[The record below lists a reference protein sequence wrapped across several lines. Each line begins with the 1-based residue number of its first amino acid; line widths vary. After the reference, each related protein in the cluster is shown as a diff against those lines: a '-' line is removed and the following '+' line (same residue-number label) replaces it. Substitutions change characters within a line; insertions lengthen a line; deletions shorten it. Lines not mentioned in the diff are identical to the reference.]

1 MASSTSGV
9 IHVRDV
15 IIVGAGPSG
24 LGVAARLCEHMP
36 AANFTDDEHQ
46 RFHWIK
52 QYRTAKASTKH
63 PKHRKV
69 AETRRKESVAP
80 AITRELDLLALDESG
95 TSWMQRW
102 QGMFKTFD
110 ISHLRSPMFFHV
122 DPSERDSLL
131 SYAYTTGRSDEL
143 RELHGCVGKELSKY
157 QRKKRER
164 MGRQPQNIPTID
176 ERERKDYYVPSTPL
190 FFSHCD
196 CLVDRY
202 KLSNTM
208 LSHEKVEDIR
218 YDYVREFSDEQ
229 KIFCVKTNK
238 GCHYGRIVVLA
249 IGGNAPQIP
258 CSLSINE
265 MEGATHA
272 MHIKSFPPPYVQK
285 KIATKARTNV
295 LVVGGG
301 LTSAQIAD
309 LAVRRGVA
317 KVFLIMRGPLK
328 IKHFDIGLE
337 WVGKFRNVE
346 HAQFWNSET
355 AEERCKKVMEA
366 RNGGS
371 ITPYYKRIV
380 EKHISTG
387 RLDMLLH
394 TTIDEKKWDP
404 VSKTWS
410 ISLKGEREDLPPIDH
425 IYFATGVG
433 TNFESLPCL
442 QSMCRD
448 YPVENCGG
456 FPCITEKM
464 VWKDDVPLFVAGRFA
479 ALQLGPGAHNLIG
492 ARVGADRI
500 AWSIQE
506 LLETEEGGDRSNWG
520 QDKFNYLTGRGSRF
534 NALANTPVTTE

>member
-1 MASSTSGV
+1 MADCTSSV
-9 IHVRDV
+9 IQVRDV
-15 IIVGAGPSG
+15 IIIGAGPSG
-24 LGVAARLCEHMP
+24 LGVASRLCEHMP

-52 QYRTAKASTKH
+52 QHRVSKKSTKH
-63 PKHRKV
+63 PKNRKGP
-69 AETRRKESVAP
+69 ETRRKESTAP
-80 AITRELDLLALDESG
+80 VITQDLDILALDEFG
-95 TSWMQRW
+95 TTWMQRW
-102 QGMFKTFD
+102 HGMFKTFD

-122 DPSERDSLL
+122 DPSERDGLL
-131 SYAYTTGRSDEL
+131 SYAFHEGRSDEL
-143 RELHGCVGKELSKY
+143 KELHGCVGKELSKY
-157 QRKKRER
+157 QRKKREK

-176 ERERKDYYVPSTPL
+176 ERERKDYFVPSTPL

-202 KLSNTM
+202 KLSDAI
-208 LSHEKVEDIR
+208 LSQEKVEDIR
-218 YDYVREFSDEQ
+218 YDIVRDYSDEE

-238 GCHYGRIVVLA
+238 GCHYAKIVVLA
-249 IGGNAPQIP
+249 VGGSAPQIP
-258 CSLSINE
+258 FPLSTEE

-272 MHIKSFPPPYVQK
+272 MHIKTFPSLHVQK
-285 KIATKARTNV
+285 KMETKARTNL

-301 LTSAQIAD
+301 LTSAQISD
-309 LAVRRGVA
+309 LAIRRGVT

-337 WVGKFRNVE
+337 WVGKFRNIE
-346 HAQFWNSET
+346 HAQFWNSES
-355 AEERCKKVMEA
+355 AEERCKKIKEA

-371 ITPYYKRIV
+371 INPIYKKV
-380 EKHISTG
+380 VDKHISTG

-404 VSKTWS
+404 VSKTWTVF
-410 ISLKGEREDLPPIDH
+410 LKGERRDLPPIDH

-433 TNFESLPCL
+433 TNFEELPCL

-456 FPCITEKM
+456 FPVITEKM
-464 VWKDDVPLFVAGRFA
+464 TWKDDVPLFVAGRFA

-492 ARVGADRI
+492 ARIGADRI

-506 LLETEEGGDRSNWG
+506 LMGSEEGGDRSTWG
-520 QDKFNYLTGRGSRF
+520 RDKFNYLTGRGSRY
-534 NALANTPVTTE
+534 NALADVAIAA